1 MFNRHASSQRKL
13 GASVL
18 QRLVAPADA
27 RQQIKAIDLIAP
39 VTGLWRKRKS
49 GKTNLLDVVAASG
62 LEMCLSQ

>member
-1 MFNRHASSQRKL
+1 MLNHHASSQRKL

-39 VTGLWRKRKS
+39 VTGLWRKRQS